1 MWIILIFPR
10 LLLGR
15 QFLDGG
21 SKWSS
26 VLLCFT
32 GNASFNW
39 KWVVMLS
46 TLNLPPMPLP
56 YHFNPISSARRSPSM
71 YNCKLG
77 HGLKKFFSRTILQML
92 HFNDQSETDGLE
104 ISTHT
109 PTLCLC
115 EFQSMSKVCM
125 TAVTYVCVPSGVCVR
140 VSGHKQL
147 NFFFFFVK
155 HMEEMK
161 PGKPSPETEGGE
173 SLKLWLLNV

>member
-1 MWIILIFPR
+1 
-10 LLLGR
+10 
-15 QFLDGG
+15 
-21 SKWSS
+21 
-26 VLLCFT
+26 
-32 GNASFNW
+32 
-39 KWVVMLS
+39 
-46 TLNLPPMPLP
+46 
-56 YHFNPISSARRSPSM
+56 
-71 YNCKLG
+71 
-77 HGLKKFFSRTILQML
+77 ML

-161 PGKPSPETEGGE
+161 PGKLSPETEGGE
-173 SLKLWLLNV
+173 SLKL